1 MPQRISTTTK
11 PRSFRW
17 AYLLDENTLRRL
29 DQMLKE
35 DVLNEVES
43 SLLSRDEPKE
53 LDYQVGFS
61 DGSYLHTSSVD
72 EVSNLPN
79 SRDRR
84 ITSLRVS
91 EPFWVTDLRVRVS
104 FTNSRSL
111 PSVEYEVRGEASKAL
126 HLADKLDQR
135 LLAVRQWYTPILRLS
150 FTVIAIGIV
159 FLSFLAAYLIGAAFQ
174 TEANSTEV
182 NLWAAAIVVFIPLGV
197 VAVGALL
204 DWLRNTLFPAATFAI
219 GQGVARNKTLN
230 FWRTFL
236 GIVVGIG
243 LVLNVVGGLLVTY
256 LV

>member
-17 AYLLDENTLRRL
+17 AYLLNENTLRRL

-43 SLLSRDEPKE
+43 SLLSGDEPKE

-72 EVSNLPN
+72 EVANLPN

-84 ITSLRVS
+84 ITSLRIS
-91 EPFWVTDLRVRVS
+91 EPFWLTDLRVRVS

-126 HLADKLDQR
+126 HLADKLDQE
-135 LLAVRQWYTPILRLS
+135 LPAIRQWYSLITKVS
-150 FTVIAIGIV
+150 FTLIAVIAIVAIFTILSVMDTVNPSEPDPLQASWISIAVALLFYPVIFFVGV
-159 FLSFLAAYLIGAAFQ
+159 F
-174 TEANSTEV
+174 
-182 NLWAAAIVVFIPLGV
+182 
-197 VAVGALL
+197 L
-204 DWLRNTLFPAATFAI
+204 DWLRNILFPVATFAI
-219 GQGVARNKTLN
+219 GQGVARAKYLN
-230 FWRTFL
+230 SWRIFL
-236 GIVVGIG
+236 GITLGAG
-243 LVLNVVGGLLVTY
+243 LIVEVVGGFIT
-256 LV
+256 